1 MHALVLA
8 ALSVLL
14 AAPKVYTSP
23 QCGGVFVLSLSLK
36 AGGEFS
42 VRIPVEST
50 ADTREGYLVLN
61 GEENGRGGWLISVH
75 RQSPA
80 PGTENLIS
88 PGPDYTVD
96 SKLDLDAMNLPY
108 YPNFP
113 AALVLPIRSTHR
125 SLCIR
130 FVNIRGSGSGAH
142 AAFLPGSSV
151 EFRVLRNS
159 E

>member
-1 MHALVLA
+1 MHALAVA

-23 QCGGVFVLSLSLK
+23 QCGGVFVLSLSLN

-42 VRIPVEST
+42 VRIPVERT
-50 ADTREGYLVLN
+50 ADTREGYFVLH
-61 GEENGRGGWLISVH
+61 GEENGRGGWLISVS

-80 PGTENLIS
+80 PSTENLIA

-96 SKLDLDAMNLPY
+96 SKLDLDAMNIPY

-113 AALVLPIRSTHR
+113 EALVLPIRSSHR
-125 SLCIR
+125 SRCVR
-130 FVNIRGSGSGAH
+130 FVNVRSSGGGAH